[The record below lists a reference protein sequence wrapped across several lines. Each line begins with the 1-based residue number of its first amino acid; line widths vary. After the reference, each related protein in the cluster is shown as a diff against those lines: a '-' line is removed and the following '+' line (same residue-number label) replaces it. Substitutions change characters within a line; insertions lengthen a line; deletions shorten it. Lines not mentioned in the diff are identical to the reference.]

1 MKRLFL
7 KSLAV
12 FAATS
17 LAAPLA
23 FAQAS
28 SYPDRPIR
36 VVVPFPPGGSVDP
49 MMRIVGPRLSEVLGQ
64 PVVIDNRAGA
74 NSAIGAAIVAKA
86 PADGY
91 TLLFT
96 AGSTHVILPLQPSQS
111 PDFMKDFASV
121 SGVSRSSYILAVHK
135 SVPARTLPEF
145 IAYAKANPGKLNYA
159 SSGIGNLNHL
169 AAELFNLR
177 AGTKIVHVPYKGGGP
192 AVQDFLAGRVQMMI
206 TNVPT
211 LQPHVDAGTLR
222 ALAYTTA
229 RPDAPQVPTFAQY
242 GLTELESIEPFLV
255 LLAPARTP
263 EPVIAKLT
271 AAMQKVLAMPEVIKA
286 IETQLQT
293 PYYLNPQQLDRR
305 LQESHARV
313 KEVIEKAHIVL
324 AP

>member
-7 KSLAV
+7 KSLAAL
-12 FAATS
+12 AAAS

-23 FAQAS
+23 FAQGG
-28 SYPDRPIR
+28 YPERPIR
-36 VVVPFPPGGSVDP
+36 VIVPFPPGGSVDP
-49 MMRIVGPRLSEVLGQ
+49 IMRIVAPRLGELLGQ

-74 NSAIGAAIVAKA
+74 NSAIGAGMVAKA
-86 PADGY
+86 APDGY

-96 AGSTHVILPLQPSQS
+96 AGSTHVIVPLQAPQS
-111 PDFMKDFASV
+111 SDFLKDFAPV
-121 SGVSRSSYILAVHK
+121 AGVSRSSYILAVHN

-159 SSGIGNLNHL
+159 SSGVGNLNHL

-177 AGTKIVHVPYKGGGP
+177 AGTKVVHVPYKGGGP

-211 LQPHVDAGTLR
+211 LQPHVDAGALR

-229 RPDAPQVPTFAQY
+229 RPGGPQVPTFSQY
-242 GLTELESIEPFLV
+242 GLSELESIEPYLV

-271 AAMQKVLAMPEVIKA
+271 AAMQKLLAMPDVVKA
-286 IETQLQT
+286 IDTQLQS
-293 PYYLNPQQLDRR
+293 PYYLNPQQLGQR
-305 LQESHARV
+305 LQEDNARV

-324 AP
+324 TP

>member
-12 FAATS
+12 LAATS

-23 FAQAS
+23 LAQG
-28 SYPDRPIR
+28 SYPDHPIR
-36 VVVPFPPGGSVDP
+36 VIVPFPPGGSVDP
-49 MMRIVGPRLSEVLGQ
+49 MMRIVAPKLSEVLGQ
-64 PVVIDNRAGA
+64 SVVIDNRAGA
-74 NSAIGAAIVAKA
+74 NSAIGAGMVAKA
-86 PADGY
+86 APDGY

-121 SGVSRSSYILAVHK
+121 AGVTRSSYVLAVHS
-135 SVPARTLPEF
+135 SVPAKTLPEF

-159 SSGIGNLNHL
+159 SSGVGNLNHL

-192 AVQDFLAGRVQMMI
+192 AVQDFLAGRVQMMV

-211 LQPHVDAGTLR
+211 LQPHIDAGTLR
-222 ALAYTTA
+222 ALAYTTT
-229 RPDAPQVPTFAQY
+229 RPNAPKVPTFAQY

-271 AAMQKVLAMPEVIKA
+271 AAMQKVLAMPDVIKA
-286 IETQLQT
+286 IETQLQS

-305 LQESHARV
+305 LQEGHARV

>member
-7 KSLAV
+7 KCLAA

-23 FAQAS
+23 FAQS
-28 SYPDRPIR
+28 TYPDHPIR
-36 VVVPFPPGGSVDP
+36 VIVPFPPGGSVDP
-49 MMRIVGPRLSEVLGQ
+49 IMRIVAPKLSEVLGQ

-74 NSAIGAAIVAKA
+74 NSAIGAGMVAKA

-96 AGSTHVILPLQPSQS
+96 AGSTHVILPLQPPNS
-111 PDFMKDFASV
+111 PDFMKDFAPV
-121 SGVSRSSYILAVHK
+121 SGVSRSSYLLAVHS
-135 SVPARTLPEF
+135 SVPAKTLPEF
-145 IAYAKANPGKLNYA
+145 IAYAKANPGKLNFA
-159 SSGIGNLNHL
+159 SSGVGNLNHL

-177 AGTKIVHVPYKGGGP
+177 AGTKIVHVPYKGGAP
-192 AVQDFLAGRVQMMI
+192 AVQDFLAGRVQMMF

-229 RPDAPQVPTFAQY
+229 RPGSQVPTFAQY
-242 GLTELESIEPFLV
+242 GLSELESIEPYEV
-255 LLAPARTP
+255 LLAPVRTP
-263 EPVIAKLT
+263 EPVIARLT
-271 AAMQKVLAMPEVIKA
+271 EAMQKVLAMPEVDKA
-286 IETQLQT
+286 IEAQLQT
-293 PYYLNPQQLDRR
+293 PYYLNPQQLGQR
-305 LQESHARV
+305 LTADNARV
-313 KEVIEKAHIVL
+313 KEVIEKGHIVL

>member
-12 FAATS
+12 FAAAG
-17 LAAPLA
+17 LVAPFA
-23 FAQAS
+23 FAQGT
-28 SYPDRPIR
+28 YPDRPIR

-49 MMRIVGPRLSEVLGQ
+49 IMRIVGPKLSEVLGQ

-74 NSAIGAAIVAKA
+74 NSAIGAGMVAKA

-96 AGSTHVILPLQPSQS
+96 AGSTHVILPLTPPQS
-111 PDFMKDFASV
+111 PDFMKDFASI

-135 SVPARTLPEF
+135 SVPVKTLPEF

-159 SSGIGNLNHL
+159 SSGVGNLNHL

-177 AGTKIVHVPYKGGGP
+177 AGTQIVHVPYKGGGP

-211 LQPHVDAGTLR
+211 LQPHVDSGALR

-229 RPDAPQVPTFAQY
+229 RPGSQVPTFSQY
-242 GLTELESIEPFLV
+242 GFAELESIEPFLV

-263 EPVIAKLT
+263 EPVIAKLS
-271 AAMQKVLAMPEVIKA
+271 AAMHKVLTSPDVIKS

-293 PYYLNPQQLDRR
+293 PYYLTPQQLDQR
-305 LQESHARV
+305 LQESNARV
-313 KEVIEKAHIVL
+313 KEVIEKSHIVL
-324 AP
+324 KP